1 MATTTGTPPTRTRRP
16 RARVLEVAGFAGFL
30 IGTNAT
36 MDAIGVIF
44 GTGVLLTVVLATLT
58 IWGVRNCRTNYA
70 PTRVVAAEATEA
82 EATEDATA

>member
-36 MDAIGVIF
+36 MDAIGVLFAI
-44 GTGVLLTVVLATLT
+44 GVLLTVVLAALT

-70 PTRVVAAEATEA
+70 PTRVIAADDTEA
-82 EATEDATA
+82 EVAEDATA